1 MSAVNENV
9 LFQIQDETNPPVED
23 EGAGSRK
30 HLIFTVDNLK
40 IGLDAEQVVEI
51 MNTYTATYL
60 PMMPDYIQGIFNMRG
75 QIIPIMDIRLRLGKP
90 PMESESLL
98 VVLNYNGTQLGILV
112 DSVEVMLDIPNAS
125 ILPIPSQSAQK
136 LVSGMCTLPDGS
148 GTMLVLDCDQLI
160 PHE

>member
-1 MSAVNENV
+1 MSNENV
-9 LFQIQDETNPPVED
+9 LFQVEEDEIETTSPED

-30 HLIFTVDNLK
+30 HLIFTVDDLK
-40 IGLDAEQVVEI
+40 IGIDAEQVVEI
-51 MNTYTATYL
+51 MNAYTVTYL
-60 PMMPDYIQGIFNMRG
+60 PMMPSYIQGIFNMRG

-90 PMESESLL
+90 PADENILI
-98 VVLNYNGTQLGILV
+98 VIDYNNNQLGIQV
-112 DSVEVMLDIPNAS
+112 DSVDLMLDIPVDS
-125 ILPIPSQSAQK
+125 IVPIPSQSPQK